1 MTPAMDGS
9 TLIGVRGDLEVV
21 VTSVRTGKV
30 RKRYLIKN
38 TITYLGVAAL
48 LELMTQDGAA
58 PSTFQFTALQAGT
71 TGLPPTRGDT
81 SLGSSVIT
89 KAFTSA
95 NRVKSL
101 STGTVSFQTSLG
113 PLEAVGQDLREAGL
127 FLASGT
133 MFSRQTHPTIPK
145 TSGISVSYIWR
156 ITITV

>member
-1 MTPAMDGS
+1 M
-9 TLIGVRGDLEVV
+9 V
-21 VTSVRTGKV
+21 VTDVKTKRVK
-30 RKRYLIKN
+30 RRYLIKN
-38 TITYLGVAAL
+38 TITYLGVSAL

-58 PSTFQFTALQAGT
+58 PSTFQFDSLRAGT
-71 TGLPPTRGDT
+71 NGLPPTRGDT
-81 SLGSSVIT
+81 GLGAAVIT
-89 KAFTSA
+89 KTFTSA

-127 FLASGT
+127 FLANGS

-145 TSGISVSYIWR
+145 TTGISVSYIWR